1 MEKIT
6 DDIEKIYISNGNNE
20 NLQVNNICE
29 TDEKSQDF
37 LNNETNENINV
48 YQTSINSST
57 KYRRQFRDPTWL
69 KVEVCREFLRNECTR
84 NQEECKFAH
93 PGFYCVIDNGKVIT
107 CYDSLKSRCMRER
120 CKYFHPPKHIKT
132 QIQYLG
138 KSYQQSG
145 YSSRSNNI
153 HEISRYQT
161 IDPYQYWVPWNM
173 YMPNDVY
180 PFNDF
185 APNYGY
191 YDADGYS
198 LSHSNNGTDNSTN
211 QSTAEF
217 VYIDKNLKHTFT

>member
-107 CYDSLKSRCMRER
+107 CYDSLKVMLIRYFSYAYIYLRER
-120 CKYFHPPKHIKT
+120 ENTENDLAY
-132 QIQYLG
+132 G
-138 KSYQQSG
+138 D
-145 YSSRSNNI
+145 
-153 HEISRYQT
+153 QT
-161 IDPYQYWVPWNM
+161 IFHLKLYILQKNGIKFCTLYYSYSYNFSKG
-173 YMPNDVY
+173 N
-180 PFNDF
+180 FGSI
-185 APNYGY
+185 GY
-191 YDADGYS
+191 
-198 LSHSNNGTDNSTN
+198 
-211 QSTAEF
+211 
-217 VYIDKNLKHTFT
+217 KLKI